1 MQSSRAK
8 AQGGLDQGQTQGLG
22 GAEGPGWRT
31 SRQAW
36 AAGPG
41 LE

>member
-1 MQSSRAK
+1 MQSSHPK
-8 AQGGLDQGQTQGLG
+8 AQGGLDQGQTPGQG

-36 AAGPG
+36 QQNQD
-41 LE
+41 